1 MFVGTNLAATGADM
15 VTRKVDV
22 TNLLAF
28 DLNTATC
35 CLSYQVFSAI
45 ESDRRVKE
53 SGAKLIVWEYHD
65 CDYLP
70 LLHVICDFPGR

>member
-1 MFVGTNLAATGADM
+1 M

-35 CLSYQVFSAI
+35 CLSYQVFLQLSQ
-45 ESDRRVKE
+45 
-53 SGAKLIVWEYHD
+53 IVELKSLGPAYRLWS
-65 CDYLP
+65 
-70 LLHVICDFPGR
+70 